1 MEQLYTCKQVATYL
15 QISLATV
22 YRLLASGRLRG
33 VHVSDQKHS
42 NWRIK
47 ASDLQAYLETKD
59 NKEGATND

>member
-22 YRLLASGRLRG
+22 YRLLGSGQLRG
-33 VHVSDQKHS
+33 VRVSDQKHS

-47 ASDLQAYLETKD
+47 ASDLQDYLIARD
-59 NKEGATND
+59 NKKGG